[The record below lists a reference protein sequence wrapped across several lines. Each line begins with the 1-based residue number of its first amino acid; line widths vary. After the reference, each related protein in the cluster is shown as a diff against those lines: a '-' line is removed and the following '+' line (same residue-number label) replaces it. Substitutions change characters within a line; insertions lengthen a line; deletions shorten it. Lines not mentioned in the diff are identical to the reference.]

1 RRGGLPAAIQEIEV
15 EAAALT
21 VRACAWD
28 DAVGDFVPRGDRV
41 FPR

>member
-1 RRGGLPAAIQEIEV
+1 V
-15 EAAALT
+15 T

-28 DAVGDFVPRGDRV
+28 DAVGDFVPRADRV